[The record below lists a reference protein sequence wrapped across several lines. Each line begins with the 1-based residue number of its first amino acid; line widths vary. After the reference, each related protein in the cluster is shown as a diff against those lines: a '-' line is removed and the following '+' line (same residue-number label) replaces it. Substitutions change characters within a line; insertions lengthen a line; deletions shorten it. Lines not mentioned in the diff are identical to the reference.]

1 MTIQERALRRGGP
14 RSRALGEI
22 SSLRGRVTDVPTASG
37 AMDESELIH
46 RAMGGDRDAFG
57 ALFRRDYTSVYRLA
71 RFYVEG
77 AEELAAQTFTRAWA
91 QLPTFPAGTPFA
103 TWLYEIAG
111 EVVADARTDKLRA
124 AFRDLVP
131 ELTDQDDDDMRA
143 LIAPLVALLPE
154 GQRELIEM
162 KYLLGMSDPEVAAC
176 FKKSIDGVDELR
188 WQAIISMK
196 ALMERE
202 R

>member
-1 MTIQERALRRGGP
+1 MTIQERALRRGGR
-14 RSRALGEI
+14 RSQALGEI

-91 QLPTFPAGTPFA
+91 RLPGFPAGTPFA
-103 TWLYEIAG
+103 SWLYEIAG

-131 ELTDQDDDDMRA
+131 ELTDQDDDIRA

-176 FKKSIDGVDELR
+176 FKKSIDAVDELR

-196 ALMERE
+196 ALLEKER
-202 R
+202 